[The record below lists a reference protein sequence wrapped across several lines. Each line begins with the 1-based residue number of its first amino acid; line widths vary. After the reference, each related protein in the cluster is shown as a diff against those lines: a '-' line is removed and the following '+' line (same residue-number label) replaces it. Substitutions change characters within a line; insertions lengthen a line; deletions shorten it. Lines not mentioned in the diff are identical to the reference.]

1 MLQDLLPWRLWS
13 DSEIKLWL
21 LHSLV
26 RPQTLGHHTTELR
39 EHSDRQPKRLLVCLH
54 FMTQGHE
61 KNGQLNKLQHAEGSP
76 RVPAV
81 REPSHAREDAGGR
94 GHTTPKASCHI
105 CGLQMDPPGAGMLN
119 TDLSPP
125 FGWWKAWGTQ
135 PILEGVT
142 YTSSSFLSTYY
153 VSATC

>member
-1 MLQDLLPWRLWS
+1 MMNWAGL
-13 DSEIKLWL
+13 EINRPTVS
-21 LHSLV
+21 SLGI
-26 RPQTLGHHTTELR
+26 L
-39 EHSDRQPKRLLVCLH
+39 SPKWLLVCLH

-61 KNGQLNKLQHAEGSP
+61 KNGQLNKPQRAEGSP

-94 GHTTPKASCHI
+94 GHTVPDASCHI

-125 FGWWKAWGTQ
+125 FGWWKAWGGQ
-135 PILEGVT
+135 GREEEKHLLLRG
-142 YTSSSFLSTYY
+142 
-153 VSATC
+153 